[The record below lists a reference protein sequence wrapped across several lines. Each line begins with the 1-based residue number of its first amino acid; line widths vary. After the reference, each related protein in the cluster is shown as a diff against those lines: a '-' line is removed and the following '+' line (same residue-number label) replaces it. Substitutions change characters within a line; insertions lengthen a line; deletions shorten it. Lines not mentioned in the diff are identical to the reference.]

1 MSNNKII
8 GDREILQDLLKRTDN
23 IDKKLNDIISIL
35 NGDVKKNTQKMG
47 EHIDFIEKIYDNV
60 KSPLGFLC
68 NKINYLKGNDDKQ
81 YSLEY
86 NKDANDLDK
95 VGNNVD

>member
-8 GDREILQDLLKRTDN
+8 DDKEILQDLLKRTDN

-35 NGDVKKNTQKMG
+35 NGDVRKNTQKMG

-68 NKINYLKGNDDKQ
+68 NKINYLKGNDYKH

-86 NKDANDLDK
+86 KNEKDNKDVNDLDLM
-95 VGNNVD
+95 